1 MSFNYPKGVYFE
13 GVKMVKV
20 ISIEVPEGL
29 DEKDARLAI
38 AIEAFRRELISVGK
52 AAELA
57 GIPLQTFIEELR
69 KRGIPAYRYDD
80 EEAMR
85 ELEIG
90 TS

>member
-1 MSFNYPKGVYFE
+1 
-13 GVKMVKV
+13 MVKV

>member
-1 MSFNYPKGVYFE
+1 MA
-13 GVKMVKV
+13 KV

-29 DEKDARLAI
+29 DEKDVRLAI

-57 GIPLQTFIEELR
+57 GIPLQTFIEELK

-80 EEAMR
+80 EEAMM
-85 ELEIG
+85 
-90 TS
+90 